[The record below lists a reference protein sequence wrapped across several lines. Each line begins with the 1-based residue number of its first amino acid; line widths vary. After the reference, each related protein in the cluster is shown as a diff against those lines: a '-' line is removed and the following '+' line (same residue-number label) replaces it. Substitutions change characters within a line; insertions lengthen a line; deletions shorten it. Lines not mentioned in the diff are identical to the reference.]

1 MVFES
6 SPDSQIRSPL
16 WLSLVRR
23 RDPGRCLF
31 AAVFPEFIAR
41 EEPGPRGRA
50 VKEEAQ
56 GVVRPAAE
64 GEDTALRA
72 LTARHCGLRSREK
85 AMKEGKDG
93 QRPKGQ
99 GMR

>member
-1 MVFES
+1 M
-6 SPDSQIRSPL
+6 DLGRS
-16 WLSLVRR
+16 
-23 RDPGRCLF
+23 LF

-64 GEDTALRA
+64 GEDTALCA
-72 LTARHCGLRSREK
+72 LTDRQRGLRSREK
-85 AMKEGKDG
+85 
-93 QRPKGQ
+93 R
-99 GMR
+99 

>member
-1 MVFES
+1 M
-6 SPDSQIRSPL
+6 DLGRS
-16 WLSLVRR
+16 
-23 RDPGRCLF
+23 LF

-41 EEPGPRGRA
+41 EELGPRGRD

-72 LTARHCGLRSREK
+72 LTARHRGPRSREK
-85 AMKEGKDG
+85 AMKEGKDD
-93 QRPKGQ
+93 QRPKDQ
-99 GMR
+99 GDALRPTPRAERPRVPQARLIKNR

>member
-1 MVFES
+1 M
-6 SPDSQIRSPL
+6 DLGRS
-16 WLSLVRR
+16 
-23 RDPGRCLF
+23 LF

-41 EEPGPRGRA
+41 EEPGSRGRD

-72 LTARHCGLRSREK
+72 LTARHRGPRSREK
-85 AMKEGKDG
+85 
-93 QRPKGQ
+93 R
-99 GMR
+99 

>member
-1 MVFES
+1 M
-6 SPDSQIRSPL
+6 
-16 WLSLVRR
+16 WLRWVRR
-23 RDPGRCLF
+23 RDPGQSLF

-41 EEPGPRGRA
+41 EEPGPRCLA

-56 GVVRPAAE
+56 GVVRPAAA

-85 AMKEGKDG
+85 AMNLGKDE
-93 QRPKGQ
+93 QRPKCL